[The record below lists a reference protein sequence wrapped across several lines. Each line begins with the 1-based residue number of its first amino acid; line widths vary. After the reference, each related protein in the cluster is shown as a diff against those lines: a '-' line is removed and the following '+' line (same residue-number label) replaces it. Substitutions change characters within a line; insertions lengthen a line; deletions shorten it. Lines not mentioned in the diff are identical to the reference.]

1 MKAATVG
8 STPDGDRKKDRFSGL
23 PSLGLHLCM
32 HEDLIFGACL
42 AVVYT
47 ARTKI
52 LAHVKYPTPT
62 FRQAEVKPNGRWHG
76 NVEMMCCGSRII
88 ILKECSC
95 GITNGT
101 RAGFASCHSNMTAI
115 VGNLQKTPFPFY
127 CSTPQLTGH
136 PGRL

>member
-8 STPDGDRKKDRFSGL
+8 SIPGRDRKKDRFSGL

-76 NVEMMCCGSRII
+76 NVEMMCCDSRII
-88 ILKECSC
+88 ILKL
-95 GITNGT
+95 
-101 RAGFASCHSNMTAI
+101 I
-115 VGNLQKTPFPFY
+115 VAWLMEQELGLRVVIVIWFCY
-127 CSTPQLTGH
+127 C
-136 PGRL
+136 R

>member
-1 MKAATVG
+1 MKAATVA
-8 STPDGDRKKDRFSGL
+8 STPGGDRKKDRFSGL

-62 FRQAEVKPNGRWHG
+62 LRQSEVKPKGRWHG
-76 NVEMMCCGSRII
+76 NTEMMCCGSRII
-88 ILKECSC
+88 ISKECGC
-95 GITNGT
+95 GIAMEQEMGL
-101 RAGFASCHSNMTAI
+101 RVVI
-115 VGNLQKTPFPFY
+115 VI
-127 CSTPQLTGH
+127 
-136 PGRL
+136 